1 MIKKIAALLGATM
14 VLTTSA
20 VCAQTAQATQA
31 TQHAPDALVKS
42 TVDEVLSVIKTTKD
56 KRALIEVV
64 EKKVLPNFD
73 FQAMTQLAVG
83 RHWREASPAQQK
95 SLENAFRSLLVTTYT
110 AALSQSTAAEQSVE
124 VRAAP
129 VKPADDDV
137 TVKTLVKESGRK
149 PIAIDYR
156 MAKASGGWKVYD
168 VVVENLSLVTNYR
181 GSFNTEIAKAGIDG
195 LIKSLEAKNKRNAE
209 G

>member
-1 MIKKIAALLGATM
+1 MIKKIATLLGA
-14 VLTTSA
+14 VLWVAASA
-20 VCAQTAQATQA
+20 VYAQT
-31 TQHAPDALVKS
+31 APDALVKS
-42 TVDEVLSVIKTTKD
+42 TVDEVLGVIKTTKD
-56 KRALIEVV
+56 KRALNDVV

-73 FQAMTQLAVG
+73 FQAMTRLAIG
-83 RHWREASPAQQK
+83 RHWRDASPAQQK

-110 AALSQSTAAEQSVE
+110 TALSQSTTAEQTVE
-124 VRAAP
+124 VRSTP
-129 VKPADDDV
+129 IKPADDDV
-137 TVKTLVKESGRK
+137 TVRTLVKESGRK

-181 GSFNTEIAKAGIDG
+181 GTFNTEVSKAGIDG